1 MAASEESASA
11 SASQLSTLIKEWLS
25 TEDELRALSAAV
37 REKRKRTKTVKD
49 LIVKIM
55 KGGGIGKLNISA
67 GAVTTRTKVTK
78 APLSKKFL
86 TSALTDFFKG
96 DADMAAKCTAFIEDN
111 RPIKA
116 TDNLSLDAP

>member
-1 MAASEESASA
+1 MAMAGHEEPLA
-11 SASQLSTLIKEWLS
+11 ASQLSTLIKEWLT
-25 TEDELRALSAAV
+25 TEDELRSLSAAI
-37 REKRKRTKTVKD
+37 REKRKRAKTVKD

-96 DADMAAKCTAFIEDN
+96 DAEMAAACAAFIEEQ
-111 RPIKA
+111 RPVKS
-116 TDNLSLDAP
+116 TENLSLDAP

>member
-1 MAASEESASA
+1 MAMSAPEDAVST
-11 SASQLSTLIKEWLS
+11 SQLSTLIKEWLT
-25 TEDELRALSAAV
+25 TEDELRALSAAI
-37 REKRKRTKTVKD
+37 REKRKRAKTVKD

-67 GAVTTRTKVTK
+67 GAVTTRTKVSK

-86 TSALTDFFKG
+86 TSALTDFFNG
-96 DADMAAKCTAFIEDN
+96 DATMAAKCAAFIEEH
-111 RPIKA
+111 RPVKS

>member
-1 MAASEESASA
+1 MASSDESV
-11 SASQLSTLIKEWLS
+11 SASQLSTLIKEWLT
-25 TEDELRALSAAV
+25 TEDEIRALSAAI

-67 GAVTTRTKVTK
+67 GAVTTHTKVTK

-86 TSALTDFFKG
+86 ASALTDFFKG
-96 DADMAAKCTAFIEDN
+96 DADMATKCAAFIEGH
-111 RPIKA
+111 RPVKA
-116 TDNLSLDAP
+116 TDMLSLDAP